1 MSRTHTFSSRPW
13 RHTGKFSRKKEDT
26 VNTDEDI
33 VSADKD
39 MVNADKEEATKD
51 RDSQDSADI
60 IKDIVENVINSVVE
74 REDNAMEEFKQK
86 RCFKI
91 FDQVVKRRK
100 IKKLVSFRT
109 MRMKSLN
116 HIMLDIIIVR
126 MNILSIN
133 QKIKE
138 IEEKIKRKIE
148 PKKKEIAVVET
159 DTRDKELKKAIA
171 TVKPNQRIEEP
182 MEDSMP
188 MLPEQNIVLPEQN
201 IVLPE
206 QNINEENYEIDDANE
221 AQINYY
227 DLAPTDYPWREIKKD
242 LGNSNSSDSDDVPDL
257 YPDSP
262 PSLTS
267 NDGFDSD
274 DSEEVKIIRH
284 IPSQSRTSSQSRIGS
299 HGSYGEEILNSEANQ
314 DNDDDDVEIQTRNP
328 TPTPEITINGRR
340 YAQRTLMSRSR
351 SGESAMFCVERR
363 AMDPS
368 PNEDR
373 TNNDENDENGTNY
386 DEDEDHINSDSE
398 EDVAREYTHAERMQ
412 QDSSFRDWERRRRR
426 SRASSRASSSESE
439 TGRED
444 RIRHRSQFNPNL
456 RTIHCPDVGGVEIL
470 NEFTRKM
477 IEMEEIAGNSDE
489 STGRSHGCRGTSCHC
504 SSSERD
510 GSDDMV

>member
-13 RHTGKFSRKKEDT
+13 RHTGKFSRKKEDM

-33 VSADKD
+33 VNADKD

-51 RDSQDSADI
+51 RDSQDREETVKGVSEDI
-60 IKDIVENVINSVVE
+60 IKDIVENVVNGVVE
-74 REDNAMEEFKQK
+74 REDNIMEEFEQK

-91 FDQVVKRRK
+91 FDQIVKRRK

-116 HIMLDIIIVR
+116 HILLDIIIVR
-126 MNILSIN
+126 MNILSMN

-159 DTRDKELKKAIA
+159 DTRDKEPKKAIA
-171 TVKPNQRIEEP
+171 MVKPNQRIEEP
-182 MEDSMP
+182 MEDSIP
-188 MLPEQNIVLPEQN
+188 VLPEH
-201 IVLPE
+201 
-206 QNINEENYEIDDANE
+206 NINEENYEIDNANE
-221 AQINYY
+221 AQINYH
-227 DLAPTDYPWREIKKD
+227 DLAPTAYPWREIKKD
-242 LGNSNSSDSDDVPDL
+242 LGKDSSNSSDSDDVPDL

-267 NDGFDSD
+267 NDRFDSD
-274 DSEEVKIIRH
+274 DSDEVKIIRH
-284 IPSQSRTSSQSRIGS
+284 IPSQS
-299 HGSYGEEILNSEANQ
+299 YGEEVLNSEANQ
-314 DNDDDDVEIQTRNP
+314 DNDDDVEIQTRNP
-328 TPTPEITINGRR
+328 TPTPEIMINGRR
-340 YAQRTLMSRSR
+340 YAQRTIMSRSR
-351 SGESAMFCVERR
+351 SGESAMFRVERR

-373 TNNDENDENGTNY
+373 TNNDENENRTNN
-386 DEDEDHINSDSE
+386 DEDEDHVNNDSE
-398 EDVAREYTHAERMQ
+398 EEVIREYTYADRMQ
-412 QDSSFRDWERRRRR
+412 QDSNFRDWERRRRR
-426 SRASSRASSSESE
+426 SRASSSESE

-456 RTIHCPDVGGVEIL
+456 RTIRCPEVGGVEIL

-477 IEMEEIAGNSDE
+477 IEMEELAGSSDE